1 MTKDPKNTAGPN
13 QPQAGF
19 ETTAQAYLEL
29 LSLRGIEYFFANAG
43 TDFASI
49 VDAFAYRQHQGD
61 NFPRPI
67 TVPHE
72 TPLISM
78 AHGYYML
85 TGKPQAAMVHVGVG
99 TANGLGAL
107 IAAQRARVP
116 ILFSAGRTPLT
127 ESGSPASRNAY
138 IHWGQESFDQA
149 GMLREYVKWDYELRT
164 PAQLETVVDRALLM
178 SMTEPRGPVYLTLP
192 REILAA
198 RYEGVEF
205 QRQHRFDLPTF
216 YPDSHK
222 LREAVNLLIGA
233 EYPLIITSSLGR
245 SPAAVQALVDLA
257 DVVGVGVVCFNPE
270 YMNFPLNHPCHLGFL
285 PDEPIANADVIL
297 VVDCD
302 VPWYPNK
309 TAPRDT
315 TKIIQAGIDPYYS
328 DYPIRGFPSDL
339 TLQGDPALV
348 LSELTR
354 IVSDH
359 PDLKTGTIKSRKNNF
374 QKIHNQILKGFDESA
389 LTTAH
394 DSPLDMAWVSHNVN
408 RILGEDTVVVNE
420 YDNGMKEQINLL
432 PGKYFCTPHA
442 GYLGWGMGAA
452 LGAKLACSEKTVIA
466 TVGDGSYM
474 FSVPSACHFV
484 STAYQ
489 LPILIIV
496 YNNQSWHAVKRATL
510 AMYPD
515 GWAARTNCFPLS
527 DLEPTVRYEKICEA
541 FGGYGERVENPAQME
556 PALKRALH
564 AVQNE
569 NRQALLNIICKH
581 PLNGFTGSPAIR

>member
-1 MTKDPKNTAGPN
+1 MMLEDPTNTAAPS
-13 QPQAGF
+13 QSKARF
-19 ETTAQAYLEL
+19 ESTAQAYLEL

-49 VDAFAYRQHQGD
+49 VDAFAFRQHRGD

-107 IAAQRARVP
+107 MAAQKARVP

-138 IHWGQESFDQA
+138 IHWGQEAFDQA
-149 GMLREYVKWDYELRT
+149 GMLREYVKWDYELRM
-164 PAQLETVVDRALLM
+164 PSQLEAVVDRALVM
-178 SMTEPRGPVYLTLP
+178 SMAEPRGPVYLTFP

-198 RYEGVEF
+198 QYEGVEF
-205 QRQHRFDLPTF
+205 QKQHRFDLPTF
-216 YPDSHK
+216 YPDPQK

-233 EYPLIITSSLGR
+233 ESPLIITSSVGR
-245 SPAAVQALVDLA
+245 SPAAVRALVDLA
-257 DVVGVGVVCFNPE
+257 DVAGVGVVCFNPE
-270 YMNFPLNHPCHLGFL
+270 YMNFPLDHSCHLGFS
-285 PDEPIANADVIL
+285 PDELIADADVIL

-309 TAPRDT
+309 IVPRET
-315 TKIIQAGIDPYYS
+315 TKIILAGIDPYYS
-328 DYPIRGFPSDL
+328 GYPIRGFPSDL
-339 TLQGDPALV
+339 TLQGEPALV
-348 LSELTR
+348 LLEITR
-354 IVSDH
+354 ILRDH
-359 PDLKTGTIKSRKNNF
+359 PDLKAGTITSRKNNF
-374 QKIHNQILKGFDESA
+374 QEIHNHMLKRFEK
-389 LTTAH
+389 TASTAAQ
-394 DSPLDMAWVSHNVN
+394 DSPIDTAWVSHSVN
-408 RILGEDTVVVNE
+408 RILGENTVVVNE
-420 YDNGMKEQINLL
+420 YDNAMKQQINLL
-432 PGKYFCTPHA
+432 PGNYFCTPPA
-442 GYLGWGMGAA
+442 GFLGWAVGAA
-452 LGAKLACSEKTVIA
+452 LGAKLADREKTVIA

-484 STAYQ
+484 SAAYQ

-510 AMYPD
+510 GVHPD
-515 GWAARTNCFPLS
+515 GWAARTNRFPLS
-527 DLEPTVRYEKICEA
+527 DLEPTARYEKICEA
-541 FGGYGERVENPAQME
+541 FGGYGERVEHPGQIQ
-556 PALKRALH
+556 PALNRALN

-569 NRQALLNIICKH
+569 KRQALLNIICKH
-581 PLNGFTGSPAIR
+581 P